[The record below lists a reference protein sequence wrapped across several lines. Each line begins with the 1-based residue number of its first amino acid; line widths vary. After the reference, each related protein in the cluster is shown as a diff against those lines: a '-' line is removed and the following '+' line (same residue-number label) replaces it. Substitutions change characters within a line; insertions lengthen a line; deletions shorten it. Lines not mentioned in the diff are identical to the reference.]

1 MIKTIAVAPG
11 ITLRAMQ
18 TEKFK
23 TACFSLNFLRPH
35 TAADAALDALL
46 PSVLLRATEHYPDIR
61 SISMQLD
68 ALYGASLGTLIRRKG
83 EIKLVGFY
91 ADFIE
96 DAFLPEGE
104 SVFAPIVDLTEEIL
118 FRPLTENG
126 VFCAQNVEGEKQ
138 NLINA
143 IEAEMNDK
151 RTYAMAKM
159 LRVMCENE
167 SYGVPR
173 LGRAEEVRVITPQ
186 TLWAHYQKVL
196 KTSRIELFYA
206 GQKSPETVAE
216 AFRRLF
222 AGKQPETCTPVGT
235 QVIRAA
241 DKTRELSERMDVTQ
255 GKLVIGLRTGI
266 TVEDA
271 DYPALLLLNAVYGAG
286 VTSKLFV
293 NVREKLSLCYYASSS
308 LEKYKGVMLVSA
320 GVDFK
325 NYETAKAA
333 IFKELDDCKCGKIT
347 SEELEAA
354 RQAVLSAL
362 RAAQDSP
369 AQLDEFYMGTT
380 IARMDDFEELT
391 IKVAALTA
399 EDLTLAAQKLTVD
412 TIYFLKGETA

>member
-222 AGKQPETCTPVGT
+222 AGKQP
-235 QVIRAA
+235 
-241 DKTRELSERMDVTQ
+241 
-255 GKLVIGLRTGI
+255 
-266 TVEDA
+266 
-271 DYPALLLLNAVYGAG
+271 
-286 VTSKLFV
+286 
-293 NVREKLSLCYYASSS
+293 
-308 LEKYKGVMLVSA
+308 
-320 GVDFK
+320 
-325 NYETAKAA
+325 
-333 IFKELDDCKCGKIT
+333 
-347 SEELEAA
+347 
-354 RQAVLSAL
+354 
-362 RAAQDSP
+362 
-369 AQLDEFYMGTT
+369 
-380 IARMDDFEELT
+380 
-391 IKVAALTA
+391 
-399 EDLTLAAQKLTVD
+399 
-412 TIYFLKGETA
+412 